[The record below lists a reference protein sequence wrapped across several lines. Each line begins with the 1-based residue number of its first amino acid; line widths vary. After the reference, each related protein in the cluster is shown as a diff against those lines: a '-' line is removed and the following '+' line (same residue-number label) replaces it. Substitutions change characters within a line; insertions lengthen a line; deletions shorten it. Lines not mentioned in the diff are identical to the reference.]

1 MRQDKVVS
9 VVVAQGGANE
19 KQPLRAWGK
28 LGGRGWGGRVPF
40 PSQHDL
46 KKARTVAVF
55 CATAAAAA
63 AAVLFIYLF
72 IFLSEGSVS
81 SAPLIKAVTAG
92 CLQG

>member
-9 VVVAQGGANE
+9 VVVAQGG
-19 KQPLRAWGK
+19 PMRSSLLGPGVDC
-28 LGGRGWGGRVPF
+28 GGRGGRVPF

-63 AAVLFIYLF
+63 AVLFIYLF
-72 IFLSEGSVS
+72 LSLSEGSVS

>member
-9 VVVAQGGANE
+9 VVAPGG
-19 KQPLRAWGK
+19 PMRSSLRGP
-28 LGGRGWGGRVPF
+28 GREGGRVPF

-46 KKARTVAVF
+46 KNPRTVAVF
-55 CATAAAAA
+55 CATAA